1 MLVKNLRSSS
11 PKWLSGTVVR
21 PGDRSYIVKLQKGS
35 TVRRHIDHV
44 RRQEIVDPEIIIKRR
59 FDSATTEDQQDI
71 QVTQSSETD
80 NIEPSCSSEPVV
92 RRSVRQRRPPN
103 YYGTPIFY

>member
-1 MLVKNLRSSS
+1 MLEDKNLML
-11 PKWLSGTVVR
+11 KTE
-21 PGDRSYIVKLQKGS
+21 D
-35 TVRRHIDHV
+35 
-44 RRQEIVDPEIIIKRR
+44 EIVDSEIVIKRC

-92 RRSVRQRRPPN
+92 RRCSSKKTSKLLWDSYFLLRVEECNN
-103 YYGTPIFY
+103 YIMMS

>member
-1 MLVKNLRSSS
+1 MAQLLDQVI
-11 PKWLSGTVVR
+11 VR
-21 PGDRSYIVKLQKGS
+21 ILLQNGS

-44 RRQEIVDPEIIIKRR
+44 RRQEFNVKGRRQEIVDSEIIIKRR

-71 QVTQSSETD
+71 QVTQSSETY

-92 RRSVRQRRPPN
+92 RRFVRQRRPPN